1 MAVRDKKKLLIIQ
14 TKAPYGSSAIQES
27 LDVVLAAGTFDQD
40 ISLLISEDACYQ
52 LLKPQAPELID
63 QKNTAKM
70 LNALSIYG
78 IDKIYV
84 DAEQAS
90 VRNIQTD
97 AASLNVQF
105 ITQAEIQ
112 RLYQDADTVL
122 RF

>member
-1 MAVRDKKKLLIIQ
+1 MSAHSKKKLLIVQ
-14 TKAPYGSSAIQES
+14 TKAPYGSSAIQEA

-40 ISLLISEDACYQ
+40 VSLLISEDACYQ
-52 LLKPQAPELID
+52 LLSAQKPELID

-78 IDKIYV
+78 IDKVYL

-90 VRNIQTD
+90 IRNIQTD
-97 AASLNVQF
+97 AAAFKLQLL
-105 ITQAEIQ
+105 TQTEIQ
-112 RLYQDADTVL
+112 KLYQAADTVI

>member
-1 MAVRDKKKLLIIQ
+1 VAVRDKKKLLIIQ

>member
-1 MAVRDKKKLLIIQ
+1 MAVNTKKKLLIVQ

-52 LLKPQAPELID
+52 LLNSQTPELID

-78 IDKIYV
+78 IDRVYV
-84 DAEQAS
+84 DSEQAS
-90 VRNIQTD
+90 LRGIQID
-97 AASLNVQF
+97 AAKVNVQF

-112 RLYQDADTVL
+112 RLYNDADTVL

>member
-1 MAVRDKKKLLIIQ
+1 MATDNKKKLLIVQ
-14 TKAPYGSSAIQES
+14 TKAPYGSSSIQES

-52 LLKPQAPELID
+52 LLSAQNPELID

-78 IDKIYV
+78 IDKVYV
-84 DAEQAS
+84 DTDQARI
-90 VRNIQTD
+90 RNIKTD
-97 AASLNVQF
+97 LASLNVQF
-105 ITQAEIQ
+105 ITQTEIQ
-112 RLYQDADTVL
+112 RLYQDADSIL